1 MDVYDSKVQKKL
13 APKDGSL
20 DVLADRVAELR
31 DLFKREF
38 EENEHLYDRRDF
50 DRFMDANDDWYARR
64 WIIYQREVPIAFE
77 MLKDTMKW
85 RKDLDLNGLTYEDF
99 PREFYECGCVFEYGH
114 DKKNRRVMY
123 IRCRLFKPMGEL
135 NELYDKFFAFM
146 IDQCDKRSKANGFSM
161 MYDVT
166 DAGLSNVEM
175 VSFCLSVCLPVSF
188 SFCNCLSM

>member
-20 DVLADRVAELR
+20 DVLADRVAELKS
-31 DLFKREF
+31 LFKREF
-38 EENEHLYDRRDF
+38 QENQDLYDKRDF
-50 DRFMDANDDWYARR
+50 DRIMDANDDWCARR
-64 WIIYQREVPIAFE
+64 WIIYQRDVSIAFE

-85 RKDLDLNGLTYEDF
+85 RKDLDLNSLSYEDF
-99 PREFYECGCVFEYGH
+99 PREFYECGCVFEYGK
-114 DKKNRRVMY
+114 DKKGRRVMY

-175 VSFCLSVCLPVSF
+175 VSSAACMC
-188 SFCNCLSM
+188 